1 MMVVGGSE
9 GGIRG
14 AEWLA
19 FQFAE
24 RGFAT
29 LAVAYFGMEGLPEK
43 FADIPL
49 EYFDRAISWL
59 GRQSFVEP
67 GGIALLGS
75 SRGAEL
81 VLLVA
86 SHDLAVDRVVAYAP
100 SHVVWG
106 AAAGGDAPT
115 ASSWTRGGRS
125 LPFVPSAREADLSV
139 SPYRGTPDFL
149 AALQQTGSVEAAS
162 IPVEQIRGAVL
173 LLSGEDD
180 LLWPS
185 TFMANASVARLKKHR
200 HRFVFEHHAFAKAGH
215 VIAPGFDPAVTEY
228 KHPSGIL
235 LALGGTPEANREA
248 QDQALKRVLAFLRE
262 DHGPS
267 TRE

>member
-1 MMVVGGSE
+1 MVVGGSD

-43 FADIPL
+43 LADIPL

-59 GRQSFVEP
+59 GRQSLVET
-67 GGIALLGS
+67 GGIALLGV

-86 SHDLAVDRVVAYAP
+86 AHNPAVDRVVAYAP

-106 AAAGGDAPT
+106 PVSLEEAPT
-115 ASSWTRGGRS
+115 VSSWTRDGRS
-125 LPFVPSAREADLSV
+125 LAFVPSAGKPDLSI
-139 SPYRGTPDFL
+139 SPYRATPGFL
-149 AALQQTGSVEAAS
+149 AALQQTDFIEAAS
-162 IPVEQIRGAVL
+162 IPVERIRGAVL

-180 LLWPS
+180 QLWPS
-185 TFMANASVARLKKHR
+185 TFMANAIVTRLQKHQ
-200 HRFVFEHHAFAKAGH
+200 HRYVFEHHSFPNAGH
-215 VIAPGFDPAVTEY
+215 AIGPGFDPAVTEF